1 MPRTVPMTDG
11 SSRGSAPAPSRRGI
25 KLAVAA
31 VVGVSVAI
39 AAVALLGG
47 TGGGSHPPQSTQVL
61 AAQSTVPPSPV
72 TTTTSPDA
80 TTTSLSLGDSA
91 ADVGPATDPATEA
104 TIADATT
111 AFIKAWLQPGTPA
124 QRTQALE
131 PLTTTQ
137 LLPQLSGLPADALPQ
152 ATLSSVTVTSFDESS
167 AVVDANLSDGLVAIC
182 QLVATAGGHWQVSAI
197 DRSPGPPTSGA
208 TSTTGS

>member
-25 KLAVAA
+25 KLVAA
-31 VVGVSVAI
+31 VAIGVVISI
-39 AAVALLGG
+39 GAVALLGG
-47 TGGGSHPPQSTQVL
+47 GGGSHPPRSTRVL
-61 AAQSTVPPSPV
+61 AAQSTVPPGT
-72 TTTTSPDA
+72 TTTTSSPDS
-80 TTTSLSLGDSA
+80 TTTSLSLGNSA
-91 ADVGPATDPATEA
+91 ADIGPTTDPATEA
-104 TIADATT
+104 KIADTTT
-111 AFIKAWLQPGTPA
+111 AFIKAWLQPGTST
-124 QRTQALE
+124 QRTHALE

-137 LLPQLSGLPADALPQ
+137 LLPQLAALPADALPQ
-152 ATLSSVTVTSFDESS
+152 ATLSSVSVTSFDDSS
-167 AVVDANLSDGLVAIC
+167 AVVDANLSNGLVAIC